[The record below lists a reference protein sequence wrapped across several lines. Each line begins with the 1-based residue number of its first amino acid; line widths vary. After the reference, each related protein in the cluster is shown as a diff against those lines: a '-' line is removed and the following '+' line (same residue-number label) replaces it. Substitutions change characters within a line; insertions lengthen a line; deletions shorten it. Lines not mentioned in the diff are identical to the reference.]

1 MSEASFA
8 CGVRGTTMR
17 WEGAMLNGHL
27 ELARDFVERG
37 AKGTG
42 ADTSAP
48 RRVDGSMYHGLP
60 WFFAYL
66 RDGAHC
72 IQ

>member
-1 MSEASFA
+1 
-8 CGVRGTTMR
+8 
-17 WEGAMLNGHL
+17 MLNDYL
-27 ELARDFVERG
+27 ELARDFVERC

-42 ADTSAP
+42 ADTSA
-48 RRVDGSMYHGLP
+48 RCRVDGSNHIGAT
-60 WFFAYL
+60 WFCAYP

>member
-1 MSEASFA
+1 
-8 CGVRGTTMR
+8 
-17 WEGAMLNGHL
+17 MLNGHL
-27 ELARDFVERG
+27 ELARAFVERC

-42 ADTSAP
+42 ADTSA
-48 RRVDGSMYHGLP
+48 RCRVDGSIHRVLP
-60 WFFAYL
+60 WFRAYP

>member
-1 MSEASFA
+1 
-8 CGVRGTTMR
+8 
-17 WEGAMLNGHL
+17 MLNGHL
-27 ELARDFVERG
+27 ELARDFVERC
-37 AKGTG
+37 AKETG

-48 RRVDGSMYHGLP
+48 RRVDGSIHHVLS
-60 WFFAYL
+60 WFRTYP